1 MFKHTIF
8 IPQFNYAYFCTLKLT
23 IMAYKAIIA
32 GGSGLIGSNLLN
44 ILLQQPEY
52 SEVLVLVRKE
62 LPIQHKKLVQLIINF
77 DELDKHAAAITGHA
91 LFSCLGTTKSQT
103 PDEKLYRK
111 IDHDYPLQL
120 AQLAMQNGVNQF
132 HVVTS
137 IGADKN
143 SSMFYTKLKGELE
156 DDIKKLGLETL
167 HIYQPSM
174 LIGDRERSR
183 FLEKIIGGIFKVI
196 DPLLVGGLKKYRSIK
211 GITVANA
218 MFKKSLESATGTF
231 IYTSDKI
238 HTI

>member
-32 GGSGLIGSNLLN
+32 GASGLIGSNLLN

-62 LPIQHKKLVQLIINF
+62 LPIQHKKLVQLVINF

-91 LFSCLGTTKSQT
+91 LFSCLGTTNSQT
-103 PDEKLYRK
+103 PDKTLYRK
-111 IDHDYPLQL
+111 IDHNYPLQL
-120 AQLAMQNGVNQF
+120 AQLAKQNGVNQF
-132 HVVTS
+132 HLVTA

-143 SSMFYTKLKGELE
+143 SSMFYTRLKGELE
-156 DDIKKLGLETL
+156 EDVQKLGLKTL

-174 LIGDRERSR
+174 LIGDRERNR
-183 FLEKIIGGIFKVI
+183 FLEKVIGGIFKVI
-196 DPLLVGGLKKYRSIK
+196 DPLLIGGLKKYRSVT
-211 GITVANA
+211 GITVAYA